1 MTARQ
6 SDPSRRF
13 VVRMYVLEFML
24 HGSLQP
30 VSKQLGSVFR
40 RTLRRLQPAP
50 TKTLKPVLAVVAW
63 ASWLAIPAV
72 ARAQGQQAE
81 LGGCKASRI
90 QYVSADRVP
99 VPHETGVVEMRMLA
113 AGTPSAPVQI
123 DCDEM
128 QLFAEQVEVFD
139 QHRVVATGN
148 VLFISDNN
156 RIAAER
162 LEFDTQTRTGVFYK
176 AAGQASLGDRA
187 ERSLFGTQE
196 PDMYFQ
202 GEEIHKLGPNKYKVV
217 HGSFTTCVQP
227 TPRWKMVSG
236 SATLTLNDYALLKN
250 TVLKVKDVPLMYLPI
265 FYYPIQEDDRA
276 TGFLL
281 PNYGSSTVK
290 GHTIRNAFFWAIDR
304 SQDATFY
311 YDWFSKTGQGVG
323 SEYRYVLGPGNQ
335 GNSTFYLLD
344 EHDASYTQSDASVKT
359 TPAKR
364 SYMIRGGLTQSLGAG
379 LHARANVDYYSDIDV
394 QQRYQQNFGMA
405 TSRTRV
411 IGGNLTGNWREYVL
425 GVTMQRNDVF
435 YDETS
440 LNTNGTLPRIT
451 FTRGERPIGRS
462 KVYFGVNTEYVTHIY
477 SNENQGVEVFDKGL
491 TRMDVNPELRIPFTG
506 WPFLTL
512 ISSISWRGTY
522 WTESLNSAG
531 VQVPESIGRR
541 YFDMQTR
548 ITGPVLNK
556 IWNTPNSGY
565 AEKFKHVIEPTLTIQ
580 HRTAIDIFDRIVQI
594 DGTDTI
600 RGTTQFV
607 YGVNNRL
614 YAKKG
619 IAREIIG
626 VTIRQTYYTDDRA
639 ALYDP
644 SYQSSFNSTKATNF
658 SPVQIGARVMPTTW
672 FQSDFSTEWSPIA
685 HELTTFS
692 LSGTFNRNRLQA
704 SAGWTER
711 RLIEGLPGFDNPAMA
726 SNDLT
731 GSATFRNP
739 GSHLGVTYSFAY
751 DLRNDRFRQ
760 QRYLGF
766 YNAQCCGIAIEY
778 QMYNLGGSSSFV
790 IPQDRRFNVSF
801 TLAGIGTFS
810 NFFGAFGG
818 QNR

>member
-1 MTARQ
+1 
-6 SDPSRRF
+6 
-13 VVRMYVLEFML
+13 
-24 HGSLQP
+24 
-30 VSKQLGSVFR
+30 
-40 RTLRRLQPAP
+40 
-50 TKTLKPVLAVVAW
+50 
-63 ASWLAIPAV
+63 
-72 ARAQGQQAE
+72 
-81 LGGCKASRI
+81 
-90 QYVSADRVP
+90 
-99 VPHETGVVEMRMLA
+99 
-113 AGTPSAPVQI
+113 
-123 DCDEM
+123 
-128 QLFAEQVEVFD
+128 
-139 QHRVVATGN
+139 
-148 VLFISDNN
+148 
-156 RIAAER
+156 
-162 LEFDTQTRTGVFYK
+162 
-176 AAGQASLGDRA
+176 
-187 ERSLFGTQE
+187 
-196 PDMYFQ
+196 
-202 GEEIHKLGPNKYKVV
+202 
-217 HGSFTTCVQP
+217 
-227 TPRWKMVSG
+227 
-236 SATLTLNDYALLKN
+236 
-250 TVLKVKDVPLMYLPI
+250 
-265 FYYPIQEDDRA
+265 
-276 TGFLL
+276 
-281 PNYGSSTVK
+281 
-290 GHTIRNAFFWAIDR
+290 
-304 SQDATFY
+304 
-311 YDWFSKTGQGVG
+311 
-323 SEYRYVLGPGNQ
+323 
-335 GNSTFYLLD
+335 
-344 EHDASYTQSDASVKT
+344 
-359 TPAKR
+359 
-364 SYMIRGGLTQSLGAG
+364 
-379 LHARANVDYYSDIDV
+379 
-394 QQRYQQNFGMA
+394 
-405 TSRTRV
+405 
-411 IGGNLTGNWREYVL
+411 
-425 GVTMQRNDVF
+425 
-435 YDETS
+435 
-440 LNTNGTLPRIT
+440 
-451 FTRGERPIGRS
+451 
-462 KVYFGVNTEYVTHIY
+462 VYFGVNTEYVTHIY

-491 TRMDVNPELRIPFTG
+491 TRMDVNPVLRIPFTR
-506 WPFLTL
+506 WPFLTMN
-512 ISSISWRGTY
+512 SSISWRGTY

-711 RLIEGLPGFDNPAMA
+711 RLIEGLPGFDNPALA

>member
-1 MTARQ
+1 
-6 SDPSRRF
+6 
-13 VVRMYVLEFML
+13 MYALDFML
-24 HGSLQP
+24 RYNLAVALA
-30 VSKQLGSVFR
+30 VSACLVV
-40 RTLRRLQPAP
+40 
-50 TKTLKPVLAVVAW
+50 PVL
-63 ASWLAIPAV
+63 

-81 LGGCKASRI
+81 LGGCKISRV
-90 QYVSADRVP
+90 QSVTADRVP
-99 VPHETGVVEMRMLA
+99 VTHESGVVEMRLLLG
-113 AGTPSAPVQI
+113 GTPVAPVQI

-162 LEFDTQTRTGVFYK
+162 LEFDSKTRTGVFFK
-176 AAGQASLGDRA
+176 AAGQASLGGRVD
-187 ERSLFGTQE
+187 RSLFGTQE

-202 GEEIHKLGPNKYKVV
+202 GEEIHKTGPNKYKVV
-217 HGSFTTCVQP
+217 RGSFTTCVQP
-227 TPRWKMVSG
+227 TPRWQMVAG
-236 SATLTLNDYALLKN
+236 SVTLTLDDHALLKN
-250 TVLKVKDVPLMYLPI
+250 SVLKVKDVPLMYLPI

-281 PNYGSSTVK
+281 PNYGTSTVK
-290 GHTIRNAFFWAIDR
+290 GHTIRNAFFWAMNR

-311 YDWFSKTGQGVG
+311 HDWFSKTGQGVG

-344 EHDASYTQSDASVKT
+344 EHEASYPQSDGSVRS

-364 SYMIRGGLTQSLGAG
+364 SYLVQGGLTQSLGAG
-379 LHARANVDYYSDIDV
+379 LHARANLDFYSDIDV
-394 QQRYQQNFGMA
+394 QQRYQQNFGIA

-411 IGGNLTGNWREYVL
+411 IGANLTGNWRAYNL

-435 YDETS
+435 YDENS

-451 FTRGERPIGRS
+451 FSRGERPIG
-462 KVYFGVNTEYVTHIY
+462 KTKIYYGMNTEYVTHIY

-491 TRMDVNPELRIPFTG
+491 TRFDFSPGLRIPFTR
-506 WPFLTL
+506 WPFLTMN
-512 ISSISWRGTY
+512 SSISWRGTY
-522 WTESLNSAG
+522 WSESLDARG
-531 VQVPESIGRR
+531 VQVPESVGRR
-541 YFDMQTR
+541 YFDLQAR

-556 IWNTPNSGY
+556 IWNTPNSSY

-580 HRTAIDIFDRIVQI
+580 RRTGIDVFDRIVQI

-607 YGVNNRL
+607 YGVSNRI
-614 YAKKG
+614 YAKKE

-626 VTIRQTYYTDDRA
+626 VSVRQTYYTDDRA

-658 SPVQIGARVMPTTW
+658 SPVQLSARVTPTAR
-672 FQSDFSTEWSPIA
+672 FQTDFSTEWSPIA
-685 HELTTFS
+685 HTITTFA
-692 LSGTFNRNRLQA
+692 LSGTFNSTRIQA
-704 SAGWTER
+704 SAGWSER
-711 RLIEGLPGFDNPAMA
+711 RLIEDLPGFDNPALA
-726 SNDLT
+726 NDDLT
-731 GSATFRNP
+731 ASATLRNP
-739 GSHLGVTYSFAY
+739 GNHLGATYSFSY
-751 DLRNDRFRQ
+751 DFRNGRFRQ
-760 QRYLGF
+760 QRYLAF

-778 QMYNLGGSSSFV
+778 QTYNLGGVSSFI
-790 IPQDRRFNVSF
+790 IPQDTRFNLSF
-801 TLAGIGTFS
+801 TLAGIGSFS